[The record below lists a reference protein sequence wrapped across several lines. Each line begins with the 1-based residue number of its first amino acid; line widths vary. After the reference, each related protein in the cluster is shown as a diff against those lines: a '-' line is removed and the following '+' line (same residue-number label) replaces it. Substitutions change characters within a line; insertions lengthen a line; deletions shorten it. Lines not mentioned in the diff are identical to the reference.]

1 MSVDYERRGRVAV
14 ITVDRAEVR
23 NAIDRATARA
33 LGDAW
38 RTFRDDT
45 KVDVGVLYGAGGHF
59 SAGADLNTFDLVDDS
74 AGFLGFT
81 RLEVGKPTIAAV
93 EGYCVAG
100 GLEMALW
107 CDLRI
112 AARTAT
118 FGCLERRFGV
128 PLVDGGTVRL
138 PRVVGLG
145 VAMEMILTGREVT
158 ADEAYVLGLVNAIV
172 GEGGAL
178 AKAVELG
185 ESIAAHPQETVRSDR
200 ASVLGGLGL
209 AIPDAL
215 DLERRLG
222 AGVMDVA
229 AAGADRFAAG
239 SGRSGT
245 AVPEV
250 MATERAA
257 TQEDQTEITEPQHE
271 QPQGDPRLTTPASGH
286 GRPVVVVASAT
297 EEPWRD
303 TVEGRLHELGYV
315 TYSVTA
321 TRELEVDL
329 DVIGR
334 AVSSLLASPAV
345 LGDHVGL
352 VALGAGA
359 GPAMHFSTM
368 DGRIS
373 AVVEFSGHSPAT
385 SPSFRLTSAAYLGH
399 HGSADEGAGQISPFR
414 LEAHLRDL
422 GMDAT
427 FHSYRGAGADF
438 FVDDSSGH
446 NPTFTDLAWQRT
458 KLFLDRAIG
467 G

>member
-1 MSVDYERRGRVAV
+1 LSVDYERRGRVAV
-14 ITVDRAEVR
+14 ITIDRAEVR

-38 RTFRDDT
+38 RTFRDDS
-45 KVDVGVLYGAGGHF
+45 KVDVGVLFGEGGHF
-59 SAGADLNTFDLVDDS
+59 SAGADLNEFDLVDDT
-74 AGFLGFT
+74 AGYLGFT

-112 AARTAT
+112 AAATAT

-138 PRVVGLG
+138 PHIVGLG

-158 ADEAYVLGLVNAIV
+158 ADEAYVIGLVNAIV

-178 AKAVELG
+178 AKAIELG
-185 ESIAAHPQETVRSDR
+185 EAIATHPQETVRSDR
-200 ASVLGGLGL
+200 AAVLGGLGL
-209 AIPDAL
+209 ATPDAL
-215 DLERRLG
+215 ELERRIG

-239 SGRSGT
+239 AGRSGT
-245 AVPEV
+245 AVPAV
-250 MATERAA
+250 MAVEREATPEDRPDEIETPEEPPHVNPLLTAPAA
-257 TQEDQTEITEPQHE
+257 
-271 QPQGDPRLTTPASGH
+271 GH
-286 GRPVVVVASAT
+286 GRPVVVVASDS
-297 EEPWRD
+297 EESWRAA
-303 TVEGRLHELGYV
+303 VEGRLHDLGYV

-321 TRELEVDL
+321 TGELEVDL

-334 AVSSLLASPAV
+334 AVSALLGSPAV

-385 SPSFRLTSAAYLGH
+385 SPSFRLASAAYLGH
-399 HGSADEGAGQISPFR
+399 HGSADDGEGQISPFR
-414 LEAHLRDL
+414 LEAHLRDM
-422 GMDAT
+422 GIDAT
-427 FHSYRGAGADF
+427 FHSYRGAEADF
-438 FVDDSSGH
+438 FVDHAPGH
-446 NPTFTDLAWQRT
+446 NPAFTEVAWQRT
-458 KLFLDRAIG
+458 KLFLERAI
-467 G
+467 